1 MNTLIVPKYSTLIF
15 NPKAHAKPIEDLQEG
30 DEVHPS
36 QRLEPVP
43 ATVYDI
49 AIKGLSNRGT
59 AALAGLDS
67 PTLLFH
73 YPKTIALARA
83 TRAAEL
89 MERLNSKADDELS
102 KGDIA
107 AIKLLLNRL
116 DPEEKEAGV
125 VINQQININER
136 LQDTTVLDLNTILT
150 SLEQPS
156 D

>member
-1 MNTLIVPKYSTLIF
+1 MNHLTVPKYGELIF
-15 NPKAHAKPIEDLQEG
+15 NPKAHAKPIEDLVPG

-36 QRLEPVP
+36 QRLEPAP
-43 ATVYDI
+43 AVVYDI

-83 TRAAEL
+83 TRAGEL
-89 MERLNSKADDELS
+89 MERLNNKAEDELS
-102 KGDIA
+102 KGDLA

-116 DPEEKEAGV
+116 DPEEKDAQV
-125 VINQQININER
+125 VINQQINISER
-136 LQDTTVLDLNTILT
+136 LQDSTVLDLNMILT
-150 SLEQPS
+150 SLENQS

>member
-1 MNTLIVPKYSTLIF
+1 MNYLTVPKHSLVF
-15 NPKAHAKPIEDLQEG
+15 NIKAHAKPIEDLQEG

-43 ATVYDI
+43 AVVYNI
-49 AIKGLSNRGT
+49 ALKGLSNRGT

-89 MERLNSKADDELS
+89 MERLNNKADDELS

-136 LQDTTVLDLNTILT
+136 LQDMTVLDLNTILT